1 MAKYFDVHNHLFN
14 KDFLAKEL
22 LYRLMKELK
31 NLIHP
36 DRDAADLRGIKDK
49 VKKIREVIQVMKRF
63 SYAIKVF
70 SKKDSTAIYEEIDKT
85 YKGEFILTPLMFDLT
100 FCFAPTPDRD
110 GNIENEPVKKVFE
123 KEMNNMFKQIEK
135 RTRTLS
141 RDFNTETSDKEDKL
155 WNTYLIE
162 KEKFFKS
169 AEKLQ
174 LQDEKD
180 AGKIMRGAGVRHIPA
195 KTDGFEEQIKQLKEL
210 KVNPKYKDM
219 IFPFLVVDPRREG
232 ILELAKENV
241 GKDNLFIGIKL
252 YCPTGYSPTDP
263 LLYGPEGARGG
274 IYAFC
279 EDNGI
284 PVTTHNSDGGFA
296 TLSKH
301 VLVSGH
307 IYVNGDIQY
316 LDKEYVDFGT
326 SILDKDAVYERAVTL
341 NHPQLW
347 RKVVEKYPKLILNL
361 AHFGGGQQLEG
372 AIDNPNVPELWSNNI
387 ISLVKDKRYNVYT
400 DLSCYSEFNI
410 LKKFHD
416 SPVFQEIKHKVLY
429 GSDFTL
435 LLLFDGDFNNNVAQF
450 KQIFGAD
457 FDVIANA
464 NPKEFLK
471 NVLTLDI

>member
-1 MAKYFDVHNHLFN
+1 MATYFDIHNHLFN

-31 NLIHP
+31 QLIHP
-36 DRDAADLRGIKDK
+36 DRDLGEQRGIKDK
-49 VKKIREVIQVMKRF
+49 TKKIKDVIKALKRF

-70 SKKDSTAIYEEIDKT
+70 SKQDSTAIYEEIDKT

-110 GNIENEPVKKVFE
+110 GNIDNDPVKKVFE
-123 KEMNNMFKQIEK
+123 KEMTNMFNQIEK
-135 RTRTLS
+135 KTRSLS
-141 RDFNTETSDKEDKL
+141 RDFNTETGEKEDKL
-155 WNTYLIE
+155 WKTYLIE

-174 LQDEKD
+174 MQEEQDLHK
-180 AGKIMRGAGVRHIPA
+180 KTRGANTRHVPT
-195 KTDGFEEQIKQLKEL
+195 KTDGFEEQIKQLTDL
-210 KVNPKYKDM
+210 KALPKYKDM
-219 IFPFLVVDPRREG
+219 VFPFLVVDPRREG
-232 ILELAKENV
+232 IFEYAKENV
-241 GKDNLFIGIKL
+241 GKDKLFIGIKL

-263 LLYGPEGARGG
+263 LLYGPEGERGG

-284 PVTTHNSDGGFA
+284 PITTHNSDGGFA
-296 TLSKH
+296 TLSKRL
-301 VLVSGH
+301 LVSGH
-307 IYVNGDIQY
+307 IYVNGDLQY
-316 LDKEYVDFGT
+316 LDKEYINFST
-326 SILDKDAVYERAVTL
+326 SILGKDAVYERAVTL

-361 AHFGGGQQLEG
+361 AHFGGGNQLEG
-372 AIDNPNVPELWSNNI
+372 AVDHPDVPELWSNHI

-400 DLSCYSEFNI
+400 DLSCFSEFNI
-410 LKKFHD
+410 LRKFHE
-416 SPVFQEIKHKVLY
+416 SPVFKEIKNKVLY

-435 LLLFDGDFNNNVAQF
+435 LLLFDGDFDNNVAQF
-450 KQIFGAD
+450 KEIFGSD
-457 FDVIANA
+457 FEIIARE

-471 NVLTLDI
+471 NVLIV